1 MNFSNIKSILSGI
14 GFFIYFT
21 LILNGRC
28 HGYVMPAEQLLDF
41 MADNFSNYNTVII
54 VQSTLLTD
62 QYNEKVFKEQI
73 QLKSPDLFNLKVLD
87 NIADRTE
94 LPHMAYRQLLIANSR
109 PRLEQLLSMMGID
122 LKSVSFTRI
131 EGIIAYRIGEKEDDS
146 PKLLI
151 EKERFL
157 PILLIY
163 RPNVDMPED
172 LVTVR
177 FQDYR
182 KEDQGWFPFE
192 IIYSVGNEVREEYT
206 IQTLQTNMPVS
217 SSLLQTF
224 RISSL
229 PERALEEGPSNIEG
243 ERLQENIETFE

>member
-1 MNFSNIKSILSGI
+1 MNSSNTKLILSCI

-73 QLKSPDLFNLKVLD
+73 QLKSPNLFNLKVLD

-94 LPHMAYRQLLIANSR
+94 LPNMAYRQLLIANSR

-157 PILLIY
+157 PILLTY

-182 KEDQGWFPFE
+182 KEDKGWFPFE

-229 PERALEEGPSNIEG
+229 PERAPEEWPSNIEE